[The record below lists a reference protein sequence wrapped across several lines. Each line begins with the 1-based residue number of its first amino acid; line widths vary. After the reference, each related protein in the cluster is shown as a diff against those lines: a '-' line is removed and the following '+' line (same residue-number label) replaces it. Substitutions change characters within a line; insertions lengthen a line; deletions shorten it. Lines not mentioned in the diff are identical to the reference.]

1 MKVKDLPKVIKKRAK
16 EYIKQEWQCG
26 YKPKT
31 IMNAFDW
38 SDTTEGLD
46 YWILVYEGKF
56 LDAENHLREKNG
68 DDLKEE
74 LFEVEKERKKKRM
87 IELIEDEHW
96 NMEGSN
102 DKEFKGSAFFL
113 DEALDVKVNEP
124 EFVPY
129 KDEMLLKDGYALKK
143 IDLGW
148 NTFIP
153 TSNVHTE
160 ASKLGSSAVS
170 IINDSFKKAIE
181 IKRDRIVE
189 SVIEKFRSRSEV
201 GIKKYGTTLDRDDL
215 SLEQWLDHAIEEQM
229 DSILYLTKIKE
240 ELKKK

>member
-1 MKVKDLPKVIKKRAK
+1 MKIKNLPSVIKKRAK
-16 EYIKQEWQCG
+16 INIKKEWRCG
-26 YKPKT
+26 HKPKI

-38 SDTTEGLD
+38 SDTTEGYD

-56 LDAENHLREKNG
+56 IEAENLLLER
-68 DDLKEE
+68 LKEE
-74 LFEVEKERKKKRM
+74 YPLAYK
-87 IELIEDEHW
+87 ITQLIEDNCW
-96 NMEGSN
+96 TGTST
-102 DKEFKGSAFFL
+102 DSCKDTPFFL

-124 EFVPY
+124 EVVSY
-129 KDEMLLKDGYALKK
+129 KDEMLVEEDYLKK

-153 TSNVHTE
+153 TSNVHTG

-189 SVIEKFRSRSEV
+189 GVIEKFRSRSEV

-240 ELKKK
+240 EIKNKNNEKN